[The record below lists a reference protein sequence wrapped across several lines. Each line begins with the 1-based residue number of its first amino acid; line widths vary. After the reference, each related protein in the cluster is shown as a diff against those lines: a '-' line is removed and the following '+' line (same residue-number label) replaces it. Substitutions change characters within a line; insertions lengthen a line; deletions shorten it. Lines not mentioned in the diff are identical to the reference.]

1 MLDTLLALKPRDVPM
16 RVALR
21 NAVGVV
27 APLAIGIAIGHG
39 SAGLAVAT
47 GALNT
52 MFTDQPGPYRL
63 RMQRMLLAAL
73 AAGVSALLGSVIG
86 IHSVVFV
93 LVTLVFAFA
102 GGMLVALG
110 PMAARVGLT
119 SMIVLMVTA
128 DMHVAAR
135 QAPGVAALIFGG
147 GL

>member
-1 MLDTLLALKPRDVPM
+1 MLESLLALKPRDVPV

-27 APLAIGIAIGHG
+27 APLAIGIAGGHT

-63 RMQRMLLAAL
+63 RMQRMLMAAA
-73 AAGVSALLGSVIG
+73 AAGLSALLGILIG
-86 IHSVVFV
+86 PHSGLLIGAV
-93 LVTLVFAFA
+93 LLSAFA

-119 SMIVLMVTA
+119 SMIV
-128 DMHVAAR
+128 
-135 QAPGVAALIFGG
+135 
-147 GL
+147 